1 LLNIAVPPTTGK
13 PRAIYDFKWLVGRHD
28 LDQKIRFNVVVYQL
42 DSVPLK
48 KIVAFLKK
56 STSRANSPDAHHR

>member
-1 LLNIAVPPTTGK
+1 MIWIK
-13 PRAIYDFKWLVGRHD
+13 
-28 LDQKIRFNVVVYQL
+28 KIRFNVVVYQL